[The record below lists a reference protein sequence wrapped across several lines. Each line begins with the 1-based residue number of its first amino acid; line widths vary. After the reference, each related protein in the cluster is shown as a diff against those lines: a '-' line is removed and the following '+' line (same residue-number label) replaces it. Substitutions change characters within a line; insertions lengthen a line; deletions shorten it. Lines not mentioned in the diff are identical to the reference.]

1 MNARRV
7 LLAGLLLAGLPSL
20 APAQGTPAPRRLT
33 LEQALGLAVPA
44 SEALGLAR
52 SGVDRA
58 EGEARRAR
66 SSLLPQLNGSAS
78 YTRLL
83 KSQFS
88 GLAGDGNGGGEGEPA
103 PTSCDAFAPL
113 PTQPLDQRVAALE
126 QSVRC
131 VSRLN
136 PFGNLGSLPFGR
148 ANTWNLGLEASQTL
162 FAGGRLMA
170 GVRAATAGVRS
181 ARLGVSAAQ
190 AALTLRVVETYYD
203 AALADRLVAIARA
216 AQDQADTTLRQ
227 TALRRE
233 VGTAP
238 EFDLLR
244 ATVARDNLRPQV
256 IQAEAQREIAHHALR
271 QLLNLPGTE
280 PLELVTELTDTAFAG
295 APTLAALV
303 ARVPDTAA
311 AQRVSVRQAAEAV
324 AAQEALYR
332 VARGETLPALSI
344 SSQYGKVAYPTG
356 GVPGWNDFYTNWN
369 LVVGLQVPLFTG
381 GRLRAGREVARAG
394 LGEAELRRQQA
405 AEGASLDAHAARA
418 RLAAAAATWAVS
430 AGTVTQAARAYEIAE
445 VRFREGISTQTEL
458 LDARLAL
465 QQAEANRAQAARD
478 YQVARVRLALIADLP
493 LDGGSAAPATT
504 SPSTSSPRPAAAAAG
519 PSTGPAFP

>member
-1 MNARRV
+1 MSVRRFV
-7 LLAGLLLAGLPSL
+7 LAGLLLAGLPQVVS
-20 APAQGTPAPRRLT
+20 PQGASPPRRLT

-44 SEALGLAR
+44 SEAIDLAR

-58 EGEARRAR
+58 EGEERRAR

-78 YTRLL
+78 FTRLL

-88 GLAGDGNGGGEGEPA
+88 GLGVEDTGGDPA

-113 PTQPLDQRVAALE
+113 PAQPIGERVAALE

-136 PFGNLGSLPFGR
+136 PFGSLGSLPFGR

-162 FAGGRLMA
+162 FAGGRLA
-170 GVRAATAGVRS
+170 NGVRAAGAGVRS
-181 ARLGVSAAQ
+181 ARLGVDAAR
-190 AALTLRVVETYYD
+190 AELTLRVVEAYYD
-203 AALADRLVAIARA
+203 AALADRLVAIAQA
-216 AQDQADTTLRQ
+216 ALDQADTTLTQ

-244 ATVARDNLRPQV
+244 ATVARDNLRPPR
-256 IQAEAQREIAHHALR
+256 IQAEAQRDIAYHSLR
-271 QLLNLPGTE
+271 HLLNLPGAE
-280 PLELVTELTDTAFAG
+280 PLELVTALTDTAFTG
-295 APTLAALV
+295 VPTLAALV
-303 ARVPDTAA
+303 ARAPDTSAD
-311 AQRVSVRQAAEAV
+311 QRVTVRQAAEAV
-324 AAQEALYR
+324 AAQDALLR
-332 VARGETLPALSI
+332 AARGELLPAI
-344 SSQYGKVAYPTG
+344 SVLSQYGKVAYPSG
-356 GVPGWNDFYTNWN
+356 GLPDWNDFYTNWN
-369 LVVGLQVPLFTG
+369 VVVGLQVPLFTG

-394 LGEAELRRQQA
+394 LAEAELRRRQA

-418 RLAAAAATWAVS
+418 RLDAAAATWTVS
-430 AGTVTQAARAYEIAE
+430 AGTIAQANRAYEIAE

-478 YQVARVRLALIADLP
+478 YLVARVRFALIADLP
-493 LDGGSAAPATT
+493 LDGGSAAPAR
-504 SPSTSSPRPAAAAAG
+504 SQSSPRPAQPAAST
-519 PSTGPAFP
+519 STGPGFP